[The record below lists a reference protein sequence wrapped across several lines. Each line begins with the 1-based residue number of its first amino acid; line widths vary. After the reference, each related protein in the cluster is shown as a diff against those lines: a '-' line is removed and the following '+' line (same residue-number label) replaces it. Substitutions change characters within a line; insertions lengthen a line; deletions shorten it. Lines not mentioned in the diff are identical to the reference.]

1 MITFGREY
9 FSNNTYFFL
18 KKKDN
23 KIDVY
28 YSVNETINE
37 ARQFDEVISL
47 PVKKEKSILSLVEK
61 VIKSKKKFTKDDL
74 KKLIDKINPKGE
86 EKEEIDELIDFD
98 GTLLNSKI
106 PIHDP
111 KMSPRKTM
119 DQTVFAVGQPRD
131 PLTRGYRVYYG
142 ESVVREEDLTGAFGY
157 DVVSGDTYEDCVEKM
172 TQMEVENPEER
183 CQAFGKSP
191 KLDQKGQER
200 LTEKQ
205 IKEVQ
210 RQKMIGMLE
219 DLIVKKSEDSD
230 IRKKQDVKKVEDLPH
245 LVGKNLKNLLR
256 QMDKNGVSK
265 NDIIKLI
272 RDEQ

>member
-23 KIDVY
+23 EIDIY

-37 ARQFDEVISL
+37 ARQFDDVISL
-47 PVKKEKSILSLVEK
+47 PVKKEKSILSLIEK
-61 VIKSKKKFTKDDL
+61 VMKSKKKFTKDDL
-74 KKLIDKINPKGE
+74 KKLIDKINPKAE

-230 IRKKQDVKKVEDLPH
+230 IRKKQYVKKVEDLPH

>member
-23 KIDVY
+23 EIDIY

-37 ARQFDEVISL
+37 ARQFDDVISL
-47 PVKKEKSILSLVEK
+47 PVKKEKSILSLIEK
-61 VIKSKKKFTKDDL
+61 VMKSKKKFTKDDL
-74 KKLIDKINPKGE
+74 KKLIDKINPKAE

-230 IRKKQDVKKVEDLPH
+230 IRKKQDIKKVEDLPH

>member
-61 VIKSKKKFTKDDL
+61 VIKSKKKFTKDNL

>member
-18 KKKDN
+18 KKNEN

-28 YSVNETINE
+28 YSVNETISE
-37 ARQFDEVISL
+37 ARELDELISL
-47 PVKKEKSILSLVEK
+47 PLNSEKTLLKLVEK

-74 KKLIDKINPKGE
+74 KKLIDNIKPKKKD
-86 EKEEIDELIDFD
+86 KEEIDELIDFD

-157 DVVSGDTYEDCVEKM
+157 DVVSGDTYEECVEKM
-172 TQMEVENPEER
+172 TQMDVENPEER

-191 KLDQKGQER
+191 KLDEKGQER
-200 LTEKQ
+200 LTEKE

-219 DLIVKKSEDSD
+219 DLLVKKGNDREVQNKD
-230 IRKKQDVKKVEDLPH
+230 RKISMDDLPR
-245 LVGKNLKNLLR
+245 VIQKNLKTLMKH
-256 QMDKNGVSK
+256 MDSNGISK
-265 NDIIKLI
+265 NDLIKIL
-272 RDEQ
+272 RNE